1 MFILLADFITFLKKD
16 YNYFPNKE
24 CQVPFIPKE
33 IKKYNQSLYLLL
45 NSSCKFFY
53 SDTSKHSPVY
63 LQHFIMGKISD
74 SQPYVSFRTTG
85 KDLKNQESGPTPR
98 GSDLVGVGWDLSPI
112 PHQLKVCRMF

>member
-1 MFILLADFITFLKKD
+1 MLKVCLNYLQILLLFFKKD

-45 NSSCKFFY
+45 NSSCKLFY

-63 LQHFIMGKISD
+63 LEHFIKGKLVILNRMCHSE
-74 SQPYVSFRTTG
+74 P
-85 KDLKNQESGPTPR
+85 QEK
-98 GSDLVGVGWDLSPI
+98 L
-112 PHQLKVCRMF
+112 

>member
-1 MFILLADFITFLKKD
+1 MADIKFVKLLADFITLEKKD

-24 CQVPFIPKE
+24 CQVSFIPKG

-45 NSSCKFFY
+45 NSSCKLFY

-63 LQHFIMGKISD
+63 LQLFIKGKISD

-85 KDLKNQESGPTPR
+85 KALKKPR
-98 GSDLVGVGWDLSPI
+98 IW
-112 PHQLKVCRMF
+112 PHPQRF